1 MGPIL
6 KHGFS
11 RAAVAGTKFITWL
24 LTLVLRFTIH
34 GLETRKKYV
43 FRVKSVSHAGNSN
56 YSEESEA
63 ILVKAAISKDSTQL
77 NQKKKTTD
85 ESTDQVCIIQINACV
100 TQHPNSKISVV
111 SRKGK

>member
-63 ILVKAAISKDSTQL
+63 ILVKAAISKDSSQL
-77 NQKKKTTD
+77 NQKNNNNNWAVQTQRKHRSSLHYSD
-85 ESTDQVCIIQINACV
+85 QCMCDST
-100 TQHPNSKISVV
+100 SKQ
-111 SRKGK
+111 

>member
-63 ILVKAAISKDSTQL
+63 ILVKAAISKDSSQL
-77 NQKKKTTD
+77 NQKQQQQLGCTNTTKA
-85 ESTDQVCIIQINACV
+85 QIKSALFRSMHV
-100 TQHPNSKISVV
+100 
-111 SRKGK
+111 